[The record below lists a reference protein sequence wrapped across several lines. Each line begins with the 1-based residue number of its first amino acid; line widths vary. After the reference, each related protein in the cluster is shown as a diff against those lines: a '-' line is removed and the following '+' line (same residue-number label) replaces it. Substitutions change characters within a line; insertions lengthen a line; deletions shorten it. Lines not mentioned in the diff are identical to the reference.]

1 MGMGISP
8 GCGNGMMV
16 YEVDSACWGDERL
29 LLMMA
34 RERRS
39 AYRGLEGG
47 VCCSPH
53 HEKWMPLF
61 LACDKK

>member
-1 MGMGISP
+1 
-8 GCGNGMMV
+8 MMV
-16 YEVDSACWGDERL
+16 YEVDLACWGDERL
-29 LLMMA
+29 LLMLA
-34 RERRS
+34 RERLS
-39 AYRGLEGG
+39 AYSGLEGE